1 MTDVKDVLDW
11 ANSVCEQALTEAK
24 TGNTALVN
32 RIGANSAMKLFFD
45 NVHGLK
51 TVQATQFA
59 AYYAPQFKEITRLY
73 EEYILDE
80 EVHQT
85 VDKVAVLESKLDKLT
100 ELVMRFVENQQEQPA
115 ADAPT
120 KDEQDE
126 TPEPKKGKKPAKD
139 EAEAVNPDGD
149 ATPEPEA

>member
-115 ADAPT
+115 ADAST

>member
-139 EAEAVNPDGD
+139 EAEAVTPDGD

>member
-24 TGNTALVN
+24 TGNTALAN

-51 TVQATQFA
+51 TVQANQFA